1 MAKILVIDD
10 EALLTR
16 SLSVILTKAG
26 HTVVSADNGKAGL
39 EVFAREKPDLVITDI
54 IMPVM
59 EGIEA
64 IQELRAKDPT
74 LPIIAV
80 SGGGRTKNLE
90 FLRIA
95 EKLGAN
101 AALGKPF
108 SKEQLLE
115 AVRKCLK
122 DAVAK

>member
-10 EALLTR
+10 EVLLAKT
-16 SLSVILTKAG
+16 LSIVLAKAG
-26 HTVVSADNGKAGL
+26 HTVVTAENGQIG
-39 EVFAREKPDLVITDI
+39 VDMFATEKPDLVITDI

-64 IQELRAKDPT
+64 IQALRAQAPT

-90 FLRIA
+90 FLRVA
-95 EKLGAN
+95 QKLGAN

-108 SKEQLLE
+108 TKEQLLA
-115 AVRKCLK
+115 AVTKCL
-122 DAVAK
+122 AESSSS

>member
-10 EALLTR
+10 EALLAR
-16 SLSVILTKAG
+16 SLMVILTKAG
-26 HTVVSADNGKAGL
+26 HTVVTAENGKLGL
-39 EVFAREKPDLVITDI
+39 EMFDREHPDLVITDI

-64 IQELRAKDPT
+64 IQALRTKDPKI
-74 LPIIAV
+74 PIIAV

-101 AALGKPF
+101 AAIGKPF
-108 SKEQLLE
+108 SKEQLFD
-115 AVRKCLK
+115 AINKCLGGL
-122 DAVAK
+122 AS

>member
-1 MAKILVIDD
+1 MSKILVIDD
-10 EALLTR
+10 EPLLAKTL
-16 SLSVILTKAG
+16 SLIL
-26 HTVVSADNGKAGL
+26 GKAGYTVVTAENGKIGL
-39 EVFAREKPDLVITDI
+39 EMFASEQPDLVITDI

-59 EGIEA
+59 EGLEA
-64 IQELRAKDPT
+64 IQALRAQSPNI
-74 LPIIAV
+74 PIIAV

-108 SKEQLLE
+108 TKEQLLTTV
-115 AVRKCLK
+115 AKCLGQ
-122 DAVAK
+122 A